1 MNPDGTVLALRQ
13 RAQARER
20 ARDHVADNPYVA
32 LASTP
37 SGKGYWVVDAH
48 GDVDAFGDAHDYGG
62 ADDLH
67 LNQPVLGM
75 APTASGKGYWL
86 LARDGGIFSYG
97 DAAFYGSTGA
107 MRLNAPIIVDGVDA
121 RWARLLAARERRRR
135 VQLRQRALLGLDRL
149 DEAERAGHLD
159 DRDAAAGGYLLLAS
173 DGGLFSFGNSHFLGS
188 LPGTGW
194 CPGPTALAFVKTP
207 KAAGYWMLLSDGR
220 IVSFGQAQPWG
231 EPATTHVRPVAIAA
245 AQ

>member
-1 MNPDGTVLALRQ
+1 MTLNAPIVSMA
-13 RAQARER
+13 A
-20 ARDHVADNPYVA
+20 
-32 LASTP
+32 TP
-37 SGKGYWVVDAH
+37 
-48 GDVDAFGDAHDYGG
+48 GG
-62 ADDLH
+62 R
-67 LNQPVLGM
+67 
-75 APTASGKGYWL
+75 GYWL
-86 LARDGGIFSYG
+86 LAGDGGVFSFG
-97 DAAFYGSTGA
+97 NAHFWGSTGS
-107 MRLNAPIIVDGVDA
+107 MKLNAPVTSMIATG
-121 RWARLLAARERRRR
+121 
-135 VQLRQRALLGLDRL
+135 
-149 DEAERAGHLD
+149 
-159 DRDAAAGGYLLLAS
+159 AGGYLLLAS